1 MLYKHL
7 KLSLISFSLIIVSFN
22 FSYSKI
28 IIKQIE
34 VKGDAPTY
42 SDAIANALVQA
53 VSQVKGVKI
62 SNQSSLSKR
71 LSKIDYSA
79 YYTKNSTTIA
89 TKSVAKKVTQI
100 TNGYVQSYKIK
111 DSNKTDDKYEV
122 KLLVD
127 VAEYISE
134 DESEKLALKKIAIL
148 PFVVNRDAISV
159 QGISSSSISTSLQ
172 QGLVNQFTQSR
183 KFRMVNRNI
192 ADNTAFQKE
201 VAIISNSQTDS
212 KDNAKLGNKTNADFI
227 LTGKVSSF
235 TITNKKTNYYGEEFS
250 KYSVSATVSYQL
262 MDLTTMEIKW
272 ANTVTKTLPTT
283 VANKYMDDH
292 NGSYVG
298 VENYLFKEFSQ
309 TIADQVI
316 GVAYPL
322 SVLKILDNDVYL
334 NQGGDRVQRGSTY
347 KIYEKGTVVKDQ
359 ATGQLITVAGKNIGT
374 IRISDVMPK
383 YSLGQLISG
392 NNVDIYPNDKAYLQA
407 RK

>member
-62 SNQSSLSKR
+62 SNQSSLSKS
-71 LSKIDYSA
+71 LSKIDYSD
-79 YYTKNSTTIA
+79 YYTKNSTTID

-100 TNGYVQSYKIK
+100 TNGYVQSYKVK

-309 TIADQVI
+309 TIAD
-316 GVAYPL
+316 
-322 SVLKILDNDVYL
+322 
-334 NQGGDRVQRGSTY
+334 
-347 KIYEKGTVVKDQ
+347 
-359 ATGQLITVAGKNIGT
+359 
-374 IRISDVMPK
+374 
-383 YSLGQLISG
+383 
-392 NNVDIYPNDKAYLQA
+392 
-407 RK
+407 